1 MKLTGE
7 EIIELFRMKPLP
19 DEGGYYVET
28 YRASEKI
35 PHSALPQRYS
45 GRRSFSTAIM
55 YLITD
60 KAFSKLHRVRSD
72 EVFHFYLG
80 DPVIM
85 LQLYPNGSGK
95 IVELG
100 RDIDKGRNL
109 QATVPA
115 GVWQGTMLKE
125 GGRCALLGCTVAPGF
140 EFADYES
147 AKTDELLREYP
158 DHRELIV
165 RLAGQR

>member
-1 MKLTGE
+1 LKLTGE
-7 EIIELFRMKPLP
+7 KIIGLFKMKPLG

-35 PHSALPQRYS
+35 PPGALPQRYS
-45 GRRSFSTAIM
+45 GPRAFATAIL

-85 LQLYPNGSGK
+85 LQLHPDGSGK
-95 IVELG
+95 IAELG
-100 RDIDKGRNL
+100 HEITRGQNL
-109 QATVPA
+109 QVTVPA
-115 GVWQGTMLKE
+115 GVWQGTLLKE
-125 GGRCALLGCTVAPGF
+125 GGRLALLGCTVAPGF
-140 EFADYES
+140 ESADYES
-147 AKTDELLREYP
+147 APIGELLKAYP
-158 DHRELIV
+158 HYRDLIK
-165 RLAGQR
+165 RLSR